1 MFYNL
6 FRAIELSGYRDI
18 ESSTDQDIEIS
29 KPFAMNKT
37 KFVPKGIWQK
47 KADKM
52 AEGQKKSAKLG
63 GLIIRRD
70 RSRSA

>member
-18 ESSTDQDIEIS
+18 ESSTDRDIEIS

-52 AEGQKKSAKLG
+52 AERE
-63 GLIIRRD
+63 IRSGTGDGVYVCR
-70 RSRSA
+70 R